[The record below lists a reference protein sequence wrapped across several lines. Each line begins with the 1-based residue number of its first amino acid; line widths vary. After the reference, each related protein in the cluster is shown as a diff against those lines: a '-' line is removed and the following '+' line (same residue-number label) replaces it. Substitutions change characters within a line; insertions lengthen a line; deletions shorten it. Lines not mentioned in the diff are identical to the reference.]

1 MWVDNADRRLLKA
14 TWHNFKS
21 EIMETESSTLPVKS
35 EEKEPDLRGISETN
49 RIDVTWQL
57 FGL

>member
-1 MWVDNADRRLLKA
+1 MWVDNADRRLLKE

-21 EIMETESSTLPVKS
+21 EIMKTESSTLPVKS
-35 EEKEPDLRGISETN
+35 EEKAPDLRGISETN
-49 RIDVTWQL
+49 RIDVTWHL